1 MSDDE
6 RLKKKRWKW
15 LVVVIIL
22 TKSIN
27 YIYIIYFKLELHVI
41 EIVNS
46 LQEVFFMLFKIT
58 FDKR

>member
-22 TKSIN
+22 TKSMN
-27 YIYIIYFKLELHVI
+27 YINIIYFKLELHVI
-41 EIVNS
+41 EIVNL
-46 LQEVFFMLFKIT
+46 LQEVYFMLFKIT